1 MFCVLGLQ
9 ISKIWFLYIKFD
21 KVRGT
26 YEQMITIEYDISMFY
41 QIPSLS
47 KYILVS
53 MVRKIRNME
62 SIYKESMK

>member
-1 MFCVLGLQ
+1 MVTL
-9 ISKIWFLYIKFD
+9 
-21 KVRGT
+21 
-26 YEQMITIEYDISMFY
+26 EYDISMFY

-47 KYILVS
+47 KYILGS